1 VNLKKIRVLSQL
13 AGPLNFGYPVNLN
26 DRVQLIRFTVS
37 CSVRNNF
44 QSETNSWGCSMSTR
58 TMFKALGVAALLAIS
73 ANQGW
78 AGCMKPPASDQVISQ
93 FRAHPDGLVAPGS
106 DTRTIEAT
114 TRDLAGT
121 DASLAADLIKVA
133 QGTSPRFQTAIA
145 AGLAQAAIACSTVD
159 QQAGQTIQQAVASF
173 QDGQFQASFAA
184 VAGDLSTAATAAA
197 TAFADGSVGS
207 VVVINPNTS
216 PGRNTNP
223 GGGGVSALV
232 QITAPALTPAN
243 TNGAAGSV
251 SPSR

>member
-1 VNLKKIRVLSQL
+1 
-13 AGPLNFGYPVNLN
+13 
-26 DRVQLIRFTVS
+26 
-37 CSVRNNF
+37 
-44 QSETNSWGCSMSTR
+44 
-58 TMFKALGVAALLAIS
+58 MFKALGVAALLAIS

-159 QQAGQTIQQAVASF
+159 QQAAQTIQQAVASF
-173 QDGQFQASFAA
+173 QDEQFQASFAA